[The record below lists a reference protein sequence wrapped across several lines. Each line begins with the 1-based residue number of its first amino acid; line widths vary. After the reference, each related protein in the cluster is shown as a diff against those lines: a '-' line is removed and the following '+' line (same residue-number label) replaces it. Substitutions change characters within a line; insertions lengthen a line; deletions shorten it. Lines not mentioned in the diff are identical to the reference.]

1 MMSNAMMELAKSKT
15 NAEQHPE
22 VKLQLT
28 DNYSN
33 SYHPKIIKHILKG
46 KQKSRHIFIHEI
58 ICLIIMKMK
67 IKNRSRRYDHGT
79 IHNTNNIQTE
89 IRL

>member
-1 MMSNAMMELAKSKT
+1 MMSNAMMELAKKKT

-33 SYHPKIIKHILKG
+33 S
-46 KQKSRHIFIHEI
+46 
-58 ICLIIMKMK
+58 
-67 IKNRSRRYDHGT
+67 
-79 IHNTNNIQTE
+79 
-89 IRL
+89 